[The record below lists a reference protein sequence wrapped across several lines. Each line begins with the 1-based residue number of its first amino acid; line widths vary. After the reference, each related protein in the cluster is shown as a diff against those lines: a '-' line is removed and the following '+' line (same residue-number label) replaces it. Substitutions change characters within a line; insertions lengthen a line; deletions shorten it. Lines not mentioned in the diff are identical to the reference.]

1 MDKIFA
7 QYYEDLL
14 KAQYKVSEKL
24 IKNQHLACGTIREE
38 FLREIL
44 IKKRPSIKISKGFVG
59 KGDTRS
65 GECDQIFYHQDSP
78 TETLGKLL
86 FIKPEHCRLVLEI
99 KSNATGSDL
108 KKTNANFQKI
118 KEIDPENK
126 PLCGLFCYN
135 SAIKKKAILR
145 RFGWVFDKYLESWEE
160 DLSLEMEYLHIDFIV
175 CIACLEEDK
184 IACLEE
190 DKEYTEQQ
198 FFLIKD
204 KRSQRFVLKQDYP
217 IIKNFFG
224 LTDNL

>member
-14 KAQYKVSEKL
+14 RAQYKVSQFVQQSLPK
-24 IKNQHLACGTIREE
+24 GTIRED
-38 FLREIL
+38 FLREL
-44 IKKRPSIKISKGFVG
+44 VLKRKESLRAKKGMVVKGS
-59 KGDTRS
+59 TQS
-65 GECDQIFYHQDSP
+65 GECDLIFYDSSATINP
-78 TETLGKLL
+78 IGDQIMIEPK
-86 FIKPEHCRLVLEI
+86 HCKLVLEI

-204 KRSQRFVLKQDYP
+204 KRTQRFVLKQDYP